1 MINCNLNE
9 KENAMKAAKIILKIV
24 ILIMTSIW
32 GIIFGIFA
40 PLSIKFGDIVNP
52 IIAEHYIINVWLINS
67 IVCYITGT
75 VLIMLNLYKTAAGFH
90 TVGMIVSF
98 VIYGTFEQLYQGN
111 TEKSP
116 AGLYMPIIFV
126 TLLTLALAV
135 IANWGKIMAK
145 LNSTN
150 EKKYE
155 ASPSILGGT
164 FKYEDKK
171 GASKNAKSAGKKG
184 KK

>member
-1 MINCNLNE
+1 
-9 KENAMKAAKIILKIV
+9 MKIAKIALKVI

-40 PLSIKFGDIVNP
+40 PLSIRFGDIVSP
-52 IIAEHYIINVWLINS
+52 DIAQHYIIIVWLVNS
-67 IVCYITGT
+67 ILCYITGT
-75 VLIMLNLYKTAAGFH
+75 VLIMLNLYKIAAVFH

-111 TEKSP
+111 TDKSP
-116 AGLYMPIIFV
+116 ATLYMPIIFV
-126 TLLTLALAV
+126 TLLTIALAV
-135 IANWGKIMAK
+135 IANWDKITEK
-145 LNSTN
+145 LNSN
-150 EKKYE
+150 EKKKYE

-164 FKYEDKK
+164 FRYENKK
-171 GASKNAKSAGKKG
+171 PVQKGKKG